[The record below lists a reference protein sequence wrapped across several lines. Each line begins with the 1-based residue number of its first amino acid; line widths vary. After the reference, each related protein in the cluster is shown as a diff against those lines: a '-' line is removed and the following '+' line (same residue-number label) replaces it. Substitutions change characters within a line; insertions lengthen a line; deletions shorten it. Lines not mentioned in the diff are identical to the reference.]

1 MRGNL
6 DVLETWLN
14 DHDLEDLTKYLTRV
28 SMVIDLLATPKVQL
42 MQVRSRICFSLLFIL
57 CMHPWNLYT
66 QKIKGISNELFL
78 VMTQLPLLVLD

>member
-42 MQVRSRICFSLLFIL
+42 MQVRRSFKNLFFFTFHTLHASLESLHTKDQRHF
-57 CMHPWNLYT
+57 
-66 QKIKGISNELFL
+66 
-78 VMTQLPLLVLD
+78 